1 MTVFNEFLL
10 FLFLVVG
17 GVVLEAIVEKLYF
30 SITKKKFKEHHFSF
44 SRYFYLL
51 LFPILATIVIIQRN
65 TSTLFTVF
73 LTFSLIGTF
82 LEWLIGFFYHKIVG
96 QRLWTYHR
104 YSWSGYTSWLSM
116 PLWGLAGVLFWL
128 LARVFI

>member
-1 MTVFNEFLL
+1 MQSYYDFLL
-10 FLFLVVG
+10 FLFLVIG
-17 GVVLEAIVEKLYF
+17 GVVLEEITERLYF
-30 SITKKKFKEHHFSF
+30 KFTKKKFKEHHFSF

-51 LFPILATIVIIQRN
+51 LFPILGTIIIIQKNSSR
-65 TSTLFTVF
+65 LLIVF
-73 LTFSLIGTF
+73 LTFSLIGTL

-104 YSWSGYTSWLSM
+104 FSLTGYTSWLCL
-116 PLWGLAGVLFWL
+116 PLWGLAGILFWL

>member
-1 MTVFNEFLL
+1 MKPFNDLLL
-10 FLFLVVG
+10 FFFLAVG
-17 GVVLEAIVEKLYF
+17 GVVLEEFVQNLYF
-30 SITKKKFKEHHFSF
+30 KLAKKKFKEHRFSF
-44 SRYFYLL
+44 SRYIYLL
-51 LFPILATIVIIQRN
+51 LFPLLATLVILQRN
-65 TSTLFTVF
+65 DTKLLMVF
-73 LTFSLIGTF
+73 LTFSLFGTF

-104 YSWSGYTSWLSM
+104 YSWSGYTSWLSI